1 MPANILRLAYVCQFL
16 LALAVFLYL
25 WTEIGGQSHLDL
37 MPWYA
42 KLSLLLGLGLF
53 VVLGTVAAVSHERVL
68 NAKTVACLLLAL
80 MTIGGMAWV
89 TYYYH
94 LHENDGAAPTEED
107 NVTANSLPS
116 WSRGRAR

>member
-25 WTEIGGQSHLDL
+25 WTEIGGPSHLDL
-37 MPWYA
+37 MPWYV
-42 KLSLLLGLGLF
+42 KLSLLLGLSIFL
-53 VVLGTVAAVSHERVL
+53 VLGTAAAVSHERVL
-68 NAKTVACLLLAL
+68 NAKTIACLVLAL
-80 MTIGGMAWV
+80 LTAGGMAWV

-94 LHENDGAAPTEED
+94 LHENDGASPAGED

-116 WSRGRAR
+116 WSGGRAR